1 MPDVI
6 KKDSQTKNEI
16 PNDGTI
22 KSESTAKKVGAGITM
37 SLIGV
42 VVFVPLG
49 LVLIIIGVFLTLTL
63 IGAIIGIPMIMFGI
77 VLAVVGPFGGLAV
90 FGMKKAKCP
99 YCENVVYVNSKKS
112 VTCQVCKKLSIVKD
126 GKLQLVV

>member
-1 MPDVI
+1 MPDFI
-6 KKDSQTKNEI
+6 KKESQTKNEI

-77 VLAVVGPFGGLAV
+77 VLAIGGPLGGLGV
-90 FGMKKAKCP
+90 LGMKKAKCP
-99 YCENVVYVNSKKS
+99 YCENIAYVNSKKS